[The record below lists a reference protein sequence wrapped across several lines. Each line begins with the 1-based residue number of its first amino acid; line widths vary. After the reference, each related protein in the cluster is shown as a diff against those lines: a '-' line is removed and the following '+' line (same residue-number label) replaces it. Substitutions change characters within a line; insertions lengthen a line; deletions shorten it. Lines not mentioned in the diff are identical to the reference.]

1 MSAQRRLG
9 TYGKTNV
16 TGIALK
22 EERPIDMRNSRLG
35 GVAGDNRQKV
45 LRELEIVT
53 SKETTISPVSNP
65 SS

>member
-1 MSAQRRLG
+1 MG
-9 TYGKTNV
+9 IYGKTND

-22 EERPIDMRNSRLG
+22 EERPIDMRNSRLR
-35 GVAGDNRQKV
+35 GVAGNRQA

-53 SKETTISPVSNP
+53 SKETTITPVSNP